1 MTMNSRDVLER
12 VAGVT
17 AERLENWIAQGWVDP
32 ARGESDFEFEEIDVA
47 RVDLIRQLRDELA
60 IDRESMP
67 VVLSLLDQVYSLRR
81 ELRCVLRA
89 LEEQPGEVREQI
101 VASVRVYRE

>member
-1 MTMNSRDVLER
+1 MTMNSRDVIAR

-17 AERLENWIAQGWVDP
+17 AERLENWVAQGWVDP
-32 ARGESDFEFEEIDVA
+32 ARGENGFEFEEIDVA

-60 IDRESMP
+60 IDRESIP
-67 VVLSLLDQVYSLRR
+67 VVLSLMDQVYSLRS

-89 LEEQPGEVREQI
+89 LEEQPGEVRERI
-101 VASVRVYRE
+101 VASLRVYRD